1 MTRFLVVGEA
11 LVDVVPDGP
20 GTTRDLPGGSP
31 ANVALTLG
39 RLGREVA
46 LATTLAPD
54 GRGTLVGD
62 WLAASGVEVDAHVP
76 SSGRTSTATVAL
88 DARGQA
94 TYTFDLAWERGQ
106 VDLGD
111 AEIVHVGSVAA
122 VLPPGAD
129 AVRDVVRRARGT
141 AVVCYDPNVR
151 PALVDD
157 PAAVRARVEELV
169 ALADVVK
176 VSDEDLAWFAPG
188 TDPLDVA
195 RRWSAWGAALVVV
208 TRGGDGATLVRH
220 DGRLL
225 DVPGRAVDV
234 VDTVGAGDTFTGAL
248 LDALA
253 ARGVRGPGGADVL
266 RRLSDA
272 AVRTAARS
280 AAVAASVT
288 VSRAGANP
296 PTRAELRAAEGP
308 VRPAPF
314 TGAPVTGMTWGW
326 TGVRGTWTGPGA
338 DRSMDELRG
347 LGVDWVA
354 VTFSAKQDTP
364 QSTTVRYGDE
374 PTVTDDEVR
383 AAIRAAKARG
393 WKVCLKPV
401 VDSADGTWR
410 AFIGFFDEDVP
421 GEPSWDEW
429 FASYT
434 EFVVH
439 HARIAAEEGAEMLC
453 VGCEMVRA
461 DGRDAQWRALVAAV
475 REVYDGLVTYNCDKY
490 QEDRVTWW
498 DAVDV
503 IGSSGYYPAGTWEHH
518 LDRIEAVVAREDKPF
533 VFLEAGCPSREGSP
547 ARPNDWTLAGPPS
560 GEAQAAWLAEMFDA
574 CSRRPWVSGYFLW
587 DWPTPLYAEAEAAV
601 NDDYCMYAKP
611 GADVVRRAYE
621 ELRTRSRD

>member
-111 AEIVHVGSVAA
+111 AEIVHVGSIAA

-195 RRWSAWGAALVVV
+195 R
-208 TRGGDGATLVRH
+208 
-220 DGRLL
+220 
-225 DVPGRAVDV
+225 
-234 VDTVGAGDTFTGAL
+234 
-248 LDALA
+248 
-253 ARGVRGPGGADVL
+253 
-266 RRLSDA
+266 
-272 AVRTAARS
+272 
-280 AAVAASVT
+280 
-288 VSRAGANP
+288 
-296 PTRAELRAAEGP
+296 
-308 VRPAPF
+308 
-314 TGAPVTGMTWGW
+314 
-326 TGVRGTWTGPGA
+326 
-338 DRSMDELRG
+338 
-347 LGVDWVA
+347 
-354 VTFSAKQDTP
+354 
-364 QSTTVRYGDE
+364 
-374 PTVTDDEVR
+374 
-383 AAIRAAKARG
+383 
-393 WKVCLKPV
+393 
-401 VDSADGTWR
+401 
-410 AFIGFFDEDVP
+410 
-421 GEPSWDEW
+421 
-429 FASYT
+429 
-434 EFVVH
+434 
-439 HARIAAEEGAEMLC
+439 
-453 VGCEMVRA
+453 
-461 DGRDAQWRALVAAV
+461 
-475 REVYDGLVTYNCDKY
+475 
-490 QEDRVTWW
+490 
-498 DAVDV
+498 
-503 IGSSGYYPAGTWEHH
+503 
-518 LDRIEAVVAREDKPF
+518 
-533 VFLEAGCPSREGSP
+533 
-547 ARPNDWTLAGPPS
+547 
-560 GEAQAAWLAEMFDA
+560 
-574 CSRRPWVSGYFLW
+574 
-587 DWPTPLYAEAEAAV
+587 
-601 NDDYCMYAKP
+601 
-611 GADVVRRAYE
+611 
-621 ELRTRSRD
+621 